1 MAPAEVAS
9 LRFPPVMGLKLIR
22 PQAQPVGLL
31 IVGTFIDGWWPVKRI
46 VAAAVSLVMAATL
59 IAPGADARTS
69 ETSEPRKKT
78 AATTSS
84 GKTAT
89 PEPAGTATR
98 PPVRRDLTPFPVLD
112 DGEFDADH
120 SVQVSYV
127 HVPTGYRVD
136 SGNVDEIRTC
146 LSICKIYI
154 ADHVFREGT
163 AAQKKQATEMIRTSD
178 DGITTRLY
186 RAFPESIDEVAER
199 YGLPGTAGMRTWG
212 KSVTTTHDVA
222 TFLAAK
228 VAKGDFDDPVLAAM
242 ADSAPF
248 GSDGYPQD
256 FGTAV
261 LPGVIG
267 TKWGWADIHDSMNA
281 SSSYGDDFVI
291 SLNVIGD
298 ADAATEVAEELF
310 TVVPSANIAE
320 VDGQLVATAK
330 QLPRATAADTGAG
343 ASAGELIAGLLAL
356 CSVAGI
362 AWPLRGRNRR

>member
-1 MAPAEVAS
+1 M
-9 LRFPPVMGLKLIR
+9 
-22 PQAQPVGLL
+22 
-31 IVGTFIDGWWPVKRI
+31 
-46 VAAAVSLVMAATL
+46 
-59 IAPGADARTS
+59 
-69 ETSEPRKKT
+69 
-78 AATTSS
+78 
-84 GKTAT
+84 
-89 PEPAGTATR
+89 
-98 PPVRRDLTPFPVLD
+98 
-112 DGEFDADH
+112 
-120 SVQVSYV
+120 QVSYV

-298 ADAATEVAEELF
+298 ADATTEVAEELF

-320 VDGQLVATAK
+320 VDGQLVSTAK

-343 ASAGELIAGLLAL
+343 ASAGEVIAGLLAL

-362 AWPLRGRNRR
+362 ARPLRGRNRR

>member
-1 MAPAEVAS
+1 MTPAEVAS

-22 PQAQPVGLL
+22 PPAQPVGLF
-31 IVGTFIDGWWPVKRI
+31 IVGTFVDGWWPVKRI

-59 IAPGADARTS
+59 IAPGAAARTS
-69 ETSEPRKKT
+69 ETSEPGKKT
-78 AATTSS
+78 
-84 GKTAT
+84 
-89 PEPAGTATR
+89 PI
-98 PPVRRDLTPFPVLD
+98 PVLD
-112 DGEFDADH
+112 DGEFDADY

-298 ADAATEVAEELF
+298 ADAATEVTEELF

>member
-22 PQAQPVGLL
+22 PQAQPVGLF
-31 IVGTFIDGWWPVKRI
+31 IVGTFVDGWWPVKRF
-46 VAAAVSLVMAATL
+46 VAAAISLVMAATL
-59 IAPGADARTS
+59 IAPGAAARTS
-69 ETSEPRKKT
+69 ETSEPGKKT
-78 AATTSS
+78 
-84 GKTAT
+84 
-89 PEPAGTATR
+89 PI
-98 PPVRRDLTPFPVLD
+98 PVLD

-362 AWPLRGRNRR
+362 ARPLRGRNR

>member
-1 MAPAEVAS
+1 MTPMEIHP

-22 PQAQPVGLL
+22 PQAQPVGLF
-31 IVGTFIDGWWPVKRI
+31 IVGTFVDGWWPVKRI

-59 IAPGADARTS
+59 IAPGATARTS
-69 ETSEPRKKT
+69 ETSEPGKKT
-78 AATTSS
+78 
-84 GKTAT
+84 
-89 PEPAGTATR
+89 PI
-98 PPVRRDLTPFPVLD
+98 PVLD

-298 ADAATEVAEELF
+298 ADATTEVAEELF

>member
-1 MAPAEVAS
+1 MTPMEIHP

-22 PQAQPVGLL
+22 PPAQHVGLF
-31 IVGTFIDGWWPVKRI
+31 IVGTFVDGWWPVKRF
-46 VAAAVSLVMAATL
+46 VAAAISLVMAATL
-59 IAPGADARTS
+59 IAPGAAARTS
-69 ETSEPRKKT
+69 ETSEPGKKT
-78 AATTSS
+78 
-84 GKTAT
+84 
-89 PEPAGTATR
+89 PI
-98 PPVRRDLTPFPVLD
+98 PVLD
-112 DGEFDADH
+112 DGEFDADY

-298 ADAATEVAEELF
+298 ADATTEKAEELF
-310 TVVPSANIAE
+310 TTVPSSDIAL
-320 VDGQLVATAK
+320 VDGELVAKAK

-343 ASAGELIAGLLAL
+343 ASAGEWIAGLLAL

-362 AWPLRGRNRR
+362 ARPLRGRNR

>member
-1 MAPAEVAS
+1 MTPAEVAS

-22 PQAQPVGLL
+22 PPAQPVGLF
-31 IVGTFIDGWWPVKRI
+31 IVGTFVDGWWPVKRF
-46 VAAAVSLVMAATL
+46 VAAAISLVMAATL
-59 IAPGADARTS
+59 IAPGAAARTS
-69 ETSEPRKKT
+69 ETSEPGKKT
-78 AATTSS
+78 
-84 GKTAT
+84 
-89 PEPAGTATR
+89 PI
-98 PPVRRDLTPFPVLD
+98 PVLD
-112 DGEFDADH
+112 DGEFDADY

-127 HVPTGYRVD
+127 HVPTGYRVH

-298 ADAATEVAEELF
+298 ADATTEVAEELF

>member
-1 MAPAEVAS
+1 MTPMEIHP

-22 PQAQPVGLL
+22 PPAQPVGLL

-59 IAPGADARTS
+59 IAPGAVARTS
-69 ETSEPRKKT
+69 ETSEPGKKT
-78 AATTSS
+78 
-84 GKTAT
+84 
-89 PEPAGTATR
+89 PI
-98 PPVRRDLTPFPVLD
+98 PVLD
-112 DGEFDADH
+112 DGEFDADY

-298 ADAATEVAEELF
+298 ADAATEVTEELF

>member
-1 MAPAEVAS
+1 M
-9 LRFPPVMGLKLIR
+9 
-22 PQAQPVGLL
+22 
-31 IVGTFIDGWWPVKRI
+31 
-46 VAAAVSLVMAATL
+46 
-59 IAPGADARTS
+59 
-69 ETSEPRKKT
+69 
-78 AATTSS
+78 
-84 GKTAT
+84 
-89 PEPAGTATR
+89 
-98 PPVRRDLTPFPVLD
+98 
-112 DGEFDADH
+112 
-120 SVQVSYV
+120 QVSYV

-298 ADAATEVAEELF
+298 ADATTEKAEELF
-310 TVVPSANIAE
+310 TTVPSSDIAL
-320 VDGQLVATAK
+320 VDGELVAKAK

-343 ASAGELIAGLLAL
+343 ASAGEWIAGLLAL

-362 AWPLRGRNRR
+362 ARPLRGRNR

>member
-1 MAPAEVAS
+1 M
-9 LRFPPVMGLKLIR
+9 
-22 PQAQPVGLL
+22 
-31 IVGTFIDGWWPVKRI
+31 KRI

-59 IAPGADARTS
+59 IAPGAVARTS
-69 ETSEPRKKT
+69 ETSEPGKKT
-78 AATTSS
+78 
-84 GKTAT
+84 
-89 PEPAGTATR
+89 PI
-98 PPVRRDLTPFPVLD
+98 PVLD
-112 DGEFDADH
+112 DGEFDADY

-163 AAQKKQATEMIRTSD
+163 TAQKKQATEMIRTSD

-199 YGLPGTAGMRTWG
+199 YDLPGTAGMRTWG

-298 ADAATEVAEELF
+298 ADATTEVAEELF

-320 VDGQLVATAK
+320 VDGQLVSTAK

-343 ASAGELIAGLLAL
+343 ASAGEVIAGLLAL

-362 AWPLRGRNRR
+362 ARPLRGRNRR

>member
-1 MAPAEVAS
+1 MTPAEVAS

-22 PQAQPVGLL
+22 PPAQPVGLF
-31 IVGTFIDGWWPVKRI
+31 IVGTFVDGWWPVKRF
-46 VAAAVSLVMAATL
+46 VAAAISLVMAATL
-59 IAPGADARTS
+59 IAPGAAARTS
-69 ETSEPRKKT
+69 ETSEPGKKT
-78 AATTSS
+78 
-84 GKTAT
+84 
-89 PEPAGTATR
+89 PI
-98 PPVRRDLTPFPVLD
+98 PVLD
-112 DGEFDADH
+112 DGEFDADY

-298 ADAATEVAEELF
+298 ADATTEVAEELF

>member
-1 MAPAEVAS
+1 MTPMEIHP

-22 PQAQPVGLL
+22 PPAQPVGLF
-31 IVGTFIDGWWPVKRI
+31 IVGTFVDGWWPVKRF
-46 VAAAVSLVMAATL
+46 VAAAISLVMAATL
-59 IAPGADARTS
+59 IAPGAAARTS
-69 ETSEPRKKT
+69 ETSEPGKKT
-78 AATTSS
+78 
-84 GKTAT
+84 
-89 PEPAGTATR
+89 PI
-98 PPVRRDLTPFPVLD
+98 PVLD
-112 DGEFDADH
+112 DGEFDADY

-298 ADAATEVAEELF
+298 ADAATEVTEELF

-362 AWPLRGRNRR
+362 ARPLRGRNR

>member
-1 MAPAEVAS
+1 MTPMEIHP

-22 PQAQPVGLL
+22 PPAQPVGLF
-31 IVGTFIDGWWPVKRI
+31 IVGTFVDGWWPVKRF
-46 VAAAVSLVMAATL
+46 VAAAISLVMAATL
-59 IAPGADARTS
+59 IAPGAAARTS
-69 ETSEPRKKT
+69 ETSEPGKKT
-78 AATTSS
+78 
-84 GKTAT
+84 
-89 PEPAGTATR
+89 PI
-98 PPVRRDLTPFPVLD
+98 PVLD
-112 DGEFDADH
+112 DGEFDADY

-298 ADAATEVAEELF
+298 ADATTEVAEELF

-362 AWPLRGRNRR
+362 AWPLRGRNR

>member
-1 MAPAEVAS
+1 M
-9 LRFPPVMGLKLIR
+9 
-22 PQAQPVGLL
+22 
-31 IVGTFIDGWWPVKRI
+31 
-46 VAAAVSLVMAATL
+46 
-59 IAPGADARTS
+59 
-69 ETSEPRKKT
+69 
-78 AATTSS
+78 
-84 GKTAT
+84 
-89 PEPAGTATR
+89 
-98 PPVRRDLTPFPVLD
+98 
-112 DGEFDADH
+112 
-120 SVQVSYV
+120 QVSYV

-199 YGLPGTAGMRTWG
+199 YDLPDTAGMRTWG

-298 ADAATEVAEELF
+298 ADATTEKAEELF
-310 TVVPSANIAE
+310 TTVPSSDIAL
-320 VDGQLVATAK
+320 VDGELVATAK

-362 AWPLRGRNRR
+362 AWPLRGRNR

>member
-1 MAPAEVAS
+1 MTPMEIHP

-22 PQAQPVGLL
+22 PPAQPVGLF
-31 IVGTFIDGWWPVKRI
+31 IVGTFVDGWWPVKRF
-46 VAAAVSLVMAATL
+46 VAAAISLVMAATL
-59 IAPGADARTS
+59 IAPGAAARTS
-69 ETSEPRKKT
+69 ETSEPGKKT
-78 AATTSS
+78 
-84 GKTAT
+84 
-89 PEPAGTATR
+89 PI
-98 PPVRRDLTPFPVLD
+98 PVLD

-310 TVVPSANIAE
+310 TVVPSANITE

-343 ASAGELIAGLLAL
+343 ASAGEVIAGLLAL
-356 CSVAGI
+356 CSAAGI

>member
-1 MAPAEVAS
+1 MTPMEILP

-22 PQAQPVGLL
+22 PPAQPVGLF
-31 IVGTFIDGWWPVKRI
+31 IVGTFVDGWWPVKRF
-46 VAAAVSLVMAATL
+46 VAAAISLVMAATL
-59 IAPGADARTS
+59 IAPGAAARTS
-69 ETSEPRKKT
+69 ETSEPGKKT
-78 AATTSS
+78 
-84 GKTAT
+84 
-89 PEPAGTATR
+89 PI
-98 PPVRRDLTPFPVLD
+98 PVLD
-112 DGEFDADH
+112 DGEFDADY

-298 ADAATEVAEELF
+298 ADATTEVAEELF

>member
-1 MAPAEVAS
+1 M
-9 LRFPPVMGLKLIR
+9 
-22 PQAQPVGLL
+22 
-31 IVGTFIDGWWPVKRI
+31 
-46 VAAAVSLVMAATL
+46 
-59 IAPGADARTS
+59 
-69 ETSEPRKKT
+69 
-78 AATTSS
+78 
-84 GKTAT
+84 
-89 PEPAGTATR
+89 
-98 PPVRRDLTPFPVLD
+98 
-112 DGEFDADH
+112 
-120 SVQVSYV
+120 QVSYV

-298 ADAATEVAEELF
+298 ADATTEEAEELF
-310 TVVPSANIAE
+310 TTVPSSDIAL

>member
-22 PQAQPVGLL
+22 PPAQPVGLF
-31 IVGTFIDGWWPVKRI
+31 IVGTFVDGWWPVKRF
-46 VAAAVSLVMAATL
+46 VAAAISLVMAATL
-59 IAPGADARTS
+59 IAPGAAARTS
-69 ETSEPRKKT
+69 ETSEPGKKT
-78 AATTSS
+78 
-84 GKTAT
+84 
-89 PEPAGTATR
+89 PI
-98 PPVRRDLTPFPVLD
+98 PVLD

-298 ADAATEVAEELF
+298 ADATTEVAEELF

>member
-1 MAPAEVAS
+1 MTPMEIHP

-22 PQAQPVGLL
+22 PPAQPVGLF
-31 IVGTFIDGWWPVKRI
+31 IVGTFVDGWWPVKRF
-46 VAAAVSLVMAATL
+46 VAAAISLVMAATL
-59 IAPGADARTS
+59 IAPGAAARTS
-69 ETSEPRKKT
+69 ETSEPGKKT
-78 AATTSS
+78 
-84 GKTAT
+84 
-89 PEPAGTATR
+89 PI
-98 PPVRRDLTPFPVLD
+98 PVLD
-112 DGEFDADH
+112 DGEFDADY

-298 ADAATEVAEELF
+298 ADATTEVAEELF

>member
-1 MAPAEVAS
+1 
-9 LRFPPVMGLKLIR
+9 
-22 PQAQPVGLL
+22 
-31 IVGTFIDGWWPVKRI
+31 
-46 VAAAVSLVMAATL
+46 
-59 IAPGADARTS
+59 
-69 ETSEPRKKT
+69 
-78 AATTSS
+78 
-84 GKTAT
+84 
-89 PEPAGTATR
+89 
-98 PPVRRDLTPFPVLD
+98 VLD

-146 LSICKIYI
+146 LSTCKIYI

-199 YGLPGTAGMRTWG
+199 YDLPGTAGMRTWG

-298 ADAATEVAEELF
+298 ADATTEVAEELF

>member
-1 MAPAEVAS
+1 MTPMEIHP

-22 PQAQPVGLL
+22 PPAQPVGLF
-31 IVGTFIDGWWPVKRI
+31 IVGTFVDGWWPVKRF
-46 VAAAVSLVMAATL
+46 VAAAISLVMAATL
-59 IAPGADARTS
+59 IAPGAAARTS
-69 ETSEPRKKT
+69 ETSEPGKKT
-78 AATTSS
+78 
-84 GKTAT
+84 
-89 PEPAGTATR
+89 PI
-98 PPVRRDLTPFPVLD
+98 PVLD
-112 DGEFDADH
+112 DGEFDADY

-298 ADAATEVAEELF
+298 ADATTEVAEELF

-362 AWPLRGRNRR
+362 ARPLRGRNR

>member
-1 MAPAEVAS
+1 MTPMEIHP

-22 PQAQPVGLL
+22 PPAQPVGLF
-31 IVGTFIDGWWPVKRI
+31 IVGTFVDGWWPVKRF

-59 IAPGADARTS
+59 IAPGAAARTS
-69 ETSEPRKKT
+69 ETSEPGKKT
-78 AATTSS
+78 
-84 GKTAT
+84 
-89 PEPAGTATR
+89 PI
-98 PPVRRDLTPFPVLD
+98 PVLD
-112 DGEFDADH
+112 DGEFDADY

-362 AWPLRGRNRR
+362 ARPLRGRNR

>member
-1 MAPAEVAS
+1 MTPMEIHP

-59 IAPGADARTS
+59 IAPGAAARTS
-69 ETSEPRKKT
+69 ETSEPGKKT
-78 AATTSS
+78 
-84 GKTAT
+84 
-89 PEPAGTATR
+89 PI
-98 PPVRRDLTPFPVLD
+98 PVLD

-136 SGNVDEIRTC
+136 SGNVNEIRTC

-298 ADAATEVAEELF
+298 ADATTEVAEELF

>member
-1 MAPAEVAS
+1 MTPMEIHP

-22 PQAQPVGLL
+22 PPAQPVGLF
-31 IVGTFIDGWWPVKRI
+31 IVGTFVDGWWPVKRF
-46 VAAAVSLVMAATL
+46 VAAAISLVMAATL
-59 IAPGADARTS
+59 IAPGAAARTS
-69 ETSEPRKKT
+69 ETSEPGKKT
-78 AATTSS
+78 
-84 GKTAT
+84 
-89 PEPAGTATR
+89 PI
-98 PPVRRDLTPFPVLD
+98 PVLD
-112 DGEFDADH
+112 DGEFDADY

-199 YGLPGTAGMRTWG
+199 YDLPGTAGMRTWG

-298 ADAATEVAEELF
+298 ADATTEVAEELF